1 MLRLKLTEEPTK
13 VAEKQDDQKT
23 GKPDS
28 VGSEAELIGRI
39 IQSEQKLS
47 EYFTT
52 IITKSV
58 TEQIERR
65 NMARLRMF
73 GIISVIVVSLMI
85 PAITLWV
92 RATITNQTEVTVQDQ
107 FSAAIEQL
115 EVRFGDETKRLEQD
129 FESFLSRERIYL
141 TFANYALYLAD
152 RSHVPEWE
160 LKNVLEVL
168 EQIAPEPDLTG
179 RPDFPFLLD
188 LVVRTAIKHGY
199 ADTLDILEDRMQDV
213 LASSPRTMP
222 RLARHYGESIVGD
235 RFISANRLEKV
246 VKKFRRY
253 LDLSISAPDY
263 SRLLSLQ
270 LLVENKLDDEL
281 ARNRAKAIQLYVL
294 DLTPVQ
300 KAAFIEE
307 TVRYSNP
314 DYRDVPATARN
325 KRIANTAG
333 TMVVD
338 EAQFYADIIKGNGVL
353 AALHQLASYEANL
366 ENTGIAT
373 ALTAF
378 RRVVLSGTSSGEDP
392 KLLKSAR
399 QLVRGEFNLWLR
411 NPLIIES
418 LRSQNR
424 TTGGYTEQQIK
435 VLESIWQ
442 DEFNSDQ
449 YDLIAELLDRP
460 VSRYL
465 KRVKLSALGAY
476 HEIHLMDGV
485 GLLAGAS
492 DVNEDYW
499 QGDEAKWQKTYQGER
514 GALHIGNLKFD
525 SSALAWEIQI
535 SLPVVDPETQ
545 ELLGAITIGL
555 DPSALVETSL

>member
-1 MLRLKLTEEPTK
+1 M
-13 VAEKQDDQKT
+13 AEKQDDQKDD
-23 GKPDS
+23 KPDS
-28 VGSEAELIGRI
+28 ASSEAELIGRI

-73 GIISVIVVSLMI
+73 GIISVILVGLMI

-92 RATITNQTEVTVQDQ
+92 RATITNQTEVAIQGQ
-107 FSAAIEQL
+107 FSDAIERL
-115 EVRFGDETKRLEQD
+115 ELRFGDQTGKLEKD
-129 FESFLSRERIYL
+129 FESFLSRERIYT

-152 RSHVPEWE
+152 RVQVPESE
-160 LKNVLEVL
+160 LENVLEIL
-168 EQIAPEPDLTG
+168 QQIAPEPDLTG
-179 RPDFPFLLD
+179 RSDFPFLVD
-188 LVVRTAIKHGY
+188 LVVRTTIKHGY
-199 ADTLDILEDRMQDV
+199 SDTLTILEDQFQNV
-213 LASSPRTMP
+213 LASSPRTVP

-235 RFISANRLEKV
+235 RFISVNKLDTTI
-246 VKKFRRY
+246 KKFRRY
-253 LDLSISAPDY
+253 LDLSINAPDY
-263 SRLLSLQ
+263 ERLLSLQ

-281 ARNRAKAIQLYVL
+281 ARERVEAIQLYVL
-294 DLTPVQ
+294 DLTPAQ
-300 KAAFIEE
+300 QAAFIAE
-307 TVRYSNP
+307 TVRYSSP

-338 EAQFYADIIKGNGVL
+338 EAQFYVDIIKGNGVL

-373 ALTAF
+373 ALASF
-378 RRVVLSGTSSGEDP
+378 RRVVLSGISTGKDP
-392 KLLKSAR
+392 KLLESVR
-399 QLVRGEFNLWLR
+399 QLVSGEINLWLK
-411 NPLIIES
+411 NPLIVEA
-418 LRSQNR
+418 LRTQNR

-442 DEFNSDQ
+442 DEFTSDQ

-465 KRVKLSALGAY
+465 KRVKLSGLGAY

-492 DVNEDYW
+492 DANEDYW
-499 QGDEAKWQKTYQGER
+499 QGDEAKWQETYQAGK
-514 GALHIGNLKFD
+514 GALHIGKLKFD
-525 SSALAWEIQI
+525 SSALAWEIQV
-535 SLPVVDPETQ
+535 SLAIIDPKTQ